1 MADGYNEEK
10 KEGTQ
15 GEGEEEK
22 KFSFLQEKIKEKRS
36 FDWRKELQKVYF
48 TVFLAVVFGVVAG
61 YVFVVA
67 VPYIQQ
73 RVNPEEPS
81 PVVIDQDD
89 EMQEAGE
96 EEAPDEAP
104 EADPVIIQEKVSVE
118 LEDYES
124 LFNKMSVLAAECSR
138 GLVTV
143 TCATS
148 ETDWFNN
155 LMENQHHGTGAIVA
169 DNGLE
174 LLVLT
179 ERKLLEDAE
188 RISVTFADGTI
199 ADAVLK
205 AYDGNTGLAVL
216 SIEKRGL
223 SEETRNALEIVEL
236 GNSNLVTK
244 GAPIIAAGSPLE
256 YENAAVFGNITS
268 QSNYKRTSDANY
280 KILTTD
286 ILGSV
291 NGTGVLLNMK
301 GEVIGII
308 SQDIGEGDSSS
319 TVMAYAISDIKG
331 IIEKLSNGEDI
342 AYMGIRGM
350 DVTAEISEAAGMPQG
365 VYVEVEMDSPA
376 MAAGIQNGDVIT
388 AINNEPIVNMK
399 AIQNIMLEFEP
410 EQALNVQLMRL
421 GKDGYVEMKYVVT
434 LGKL

>member
-96 EEAPDEAP
+96 EEAQDEAP

-199 ADAVLK
+199 ADAALK

>member
-188 RISVTFADGTI
+188 RISVTFADGAI
-199 ADAVLK
+199 ADAALK